1 MSRAAQFLGGG
12 YMLAAAYAARRDAKA
27 RFGILG
33 PSPDNAPHRYGIA
46 VALVLAAAVLRL
58 VFMQEL
64 ETRAAFIVFYPAVML
79 AAFYGGLRAGT
90 LATTFLGSTRGLLL
104 EGAGRDSSRCIQGTG

>member
-27 RFGILG
+27 PFAILG
-33 PSPDNAPHRYGIA
+33 PSHGNPPHRYGIA
-46 VALVLAAAVLRL
+46 IALVLAAAVLRL

-64 ETRAAFIVFYPAVML
+64 GTRAAFIVFYPAVML
-79 AAFYGGLRAGT
+79 AAFYGGLRNARNT
-90 LATTFLGSTRGLLL
+90 SLGSTRALLL
-104 EGAGRDSSRCIQGTG
+104 DEAGRIHAVIQGTG